1 MSPNELGLMMRMEE
15 MAAFKLH
22 RFNRILRIA
31 KVIVLRFPID
41 DCARERFLEAVPG
54 LLHGLRRRASSA
66 ASPGLAGLERGLDL
80 GLRSKLRGSFRSVR
94 SCSG

>member
-1 MSPNELGLMMRMEE
+1 MEE

-54 LLHGLRRRASSA
+54 LLHGLKKARLVRGVTWPRWPRAGSRLGIEVEA
-66 ASPGLAGLERGLDL
+66 ARFVSQRAIL
-80 GLRSKLRGSFRSVR
+80 FRLTTVSETV
-94 SCSG
+94 G